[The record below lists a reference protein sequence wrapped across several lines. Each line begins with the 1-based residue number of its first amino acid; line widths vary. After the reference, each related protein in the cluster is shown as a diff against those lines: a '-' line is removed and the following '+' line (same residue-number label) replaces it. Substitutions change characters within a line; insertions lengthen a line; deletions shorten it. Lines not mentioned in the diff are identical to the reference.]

1 MAAASIRR
9 ISATVKVQRTASA
22 LATELHAHFQQ
33 QQLLKLQR
41 RRHQRSFRH
50 KHLPFRQHF
59 SDGGSDA
66 VNTTQCVRSGSIS
79 ATEGSNAVTATQ
91 CVCEGSDN
99 NNHHAHDATARDDPC
114 GQGATTQP
122 DDLHDHDGSDKDNH
136 HAHDAAAR
144 ERSPRSRHYDQAGRG
159 SERRQVRRRRR
170 REQTVA
176 AAMTWAAARPVGTTA
191 RTP

>member
-1 MAAASIRR
+1 MAAASIGR

-79 ATEGSNAVTATQ
+79 TTEGSNAVTATQ

-136 HAHDAAAR
+136 HAHDAAAC
-144 ERSPRSRHYDQAGRG
+144 ERSPRSRRYDQAGR
-159 SERRQVRRRRR
+159 
-170 REQTVA
+170 
-176 AAMTWAAARPVGTTA
+176 
-191 RTP
+191 